1 MAMPLTRDDWA
12 EAGLTALAEQGL
24 RGVAVEPLARRLGA
38 TKGSFYW
45 HFADR
50 AELVDAT
57 LELWE
62 RRETTDVIER
72 IEAIADPRER
82 LAALGSGAYAGAAR
96 GNAHAA
102 VVAAAAD
109 PRVAAVLARATRARL
124 ALLTRLYAD
133 LGLPA
138 GEADRRARV
147 AYALYLGIEQLR
159 RSDGVADVEDLV
171 ASAVKIM
178 MP

>member
-1 MAMPLTRDDWA
+1 MVMPLTREDWA

-50 AELVDAT
+50 AELLDAT

-62 RRETTDVIER
+62 RRETADVIER
-72 IEAIADPRER
+72 VEAIADPRER
-82 LAALGSGAYAGAAR
+82 LVALGSGAYAGAAR

-102 VVAAAAD
+102 VVAAAGD
-109 PRVAAVLARATRARL
+109 PRVAAVLARVTRRRL
-124 ALLTRLYAD
+124 ELLTRLYAD
-133 LGLPA
+133 LGLAPA
-138 GEADRRARV
+138 DADRRARL

-159 RSDGVADVEDLV
+159 HAQGGDVDDLV
-171 ASAVKIM
+171 ALAIETM
-178 MP
+178 LP